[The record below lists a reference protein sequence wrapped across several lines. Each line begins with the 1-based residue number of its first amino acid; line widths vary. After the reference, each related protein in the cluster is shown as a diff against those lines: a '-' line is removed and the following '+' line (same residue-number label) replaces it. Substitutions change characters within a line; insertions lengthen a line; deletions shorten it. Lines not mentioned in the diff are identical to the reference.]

1 MKKCSAL
8 ALPSH
13 HSPRVTRPPCELRPL
28 CGLKSTQQILAVW
41 IQKNKKDTKTLCG
54 RHGKWSKLEHHI
66 YPFSSDRKNRTQ
78 VSGCHLVIGQ
88 AIIKVQQCSGQAKK
102 TRAPLADE
110 KSSRLGRKRLS
121 SNQSRN
127 DSSFQ
132 GPIRTAS
139 DPAVAFNTCSQP
151 WAGSAQWRGR
161 ESSVK
166 QPQHIP
172 VHRFE
177 LLHNLTDAVCSEQR
191 RDACPSPAICPK
203 NQSTHT
209 LRGCFDWTIPRL
221 QNMRTHLSYITG

>member
-54 RHGKWSKLEHHI
+54 RRSKWSKLEHFTLDDHI

-127 DSSFQ
+127 DSRPNQNRLWPGRGFPHVFSALGRF
-132 GPIRTAS
+132 RTMKRSRIFRQAATAHS
-139 DPAVAFNTCSQP
+139 SPSVWTATQP
-151 WAGSAQWRGR
+151 Y
-161 ESSVK
+161 
-166 QPQHIP
+166 
-172 VHRFE
+172 
-177 LLHNLTDAVCSEQR
+177 R
-191 RDACPSPAICPK
+191 RC
-203 NQSTHT
+203 
-209 LRGCFDWTIPRL
+209 R
-221 QNMRTHLSYITG
+221 